1 MAGAPCSIRVVGD
14 YRPANYTFIYS
25 ENIIMSNIVA
35 AVGIWFYSQSTNRYL
50 YLMRN
55 DPKHPDSFGLPGGK
69 IEPGESIMA
78 AMVRECEEE
87 LGSMPDYVKLMP
99 LEKFTSADGGFEY
112 NTFFCITETEF
123 TPVLN
128 DEHSGYAWIDSGTWP
143 KPLHPGLWSTINF
156 SAVQQK
162 ISIIQQQLQT
172 SQ

>member
-1 MAGAPCSIRVVGD
+1 MVANNLKVV
-14 YRPANYTFIYS
+14 N
-25 ENIIMSNIVA
+25 

-50 YLMRN
+50 YLVRN
-55 DPKHPDSFGLPGGK
+55 DPKHPDSWGLPGGK
-69 IEPGESIMA
+69 IELGESIMA

-87 LGSMPDYVKLMP
+87 IGSMPDYIKLMP
-99 LEKFTSADGGFEY
+99 LEKFTSADGGFVY
-112 NTFFCITETEF
+112 NTFFCVVANEF
-123 TPVLN
+123 SPRLN

-156 SAVQQK
+156 EAVKSK